1 MTRVSSC
8 RGASINRLLGAL
20 ALLCVLA
27 TAGGWLFRSGSHEN
41 AAPSVPA
48 ATSVSSEDAGL
59 ARISGVPDRPRFL
72 GAGSPAPS
80 HAANTN
86 KALQTAAGSLRSYRM
101 AFTENP
107 IGSNAEITGKLLGQ
121 NSRGLRLLPANAPV
135 NAKGELV
142 DQWNQPIFFHQI
154 SAKLMEV
161 RSAGPDQR
169 MWNADDEI
177 LR

>member
-1 MTRVSSC
+1 MARVSNC
-8 RGASINRLLGAL
+8 RGTSVNRLLGAL

-27 TAGGWLFRSGSHEN
+27 TAGGWFFHSVSHKN
-41 AAPSVPA
+41 TAPSVSA
-48 ATSVSSEDAGL
+48 ATSVSSEDAGP
-59 ARISGVPDRPRFL
+59 ARISSVPDRPRFL

-80 HAANTN
+80 HGATTNNT
-86 KALQTAAGSLRSYRM
+86 LQTAAGSLRSYRM

-107 IGSNAEITGKLLGQ
+107 IGSNAEITARLLGQ
-121 NSRGLRLLPANAPV
+121 NSRGLRLLPANAPL

-169 MWNADDEI
+169 MWNDDDEI